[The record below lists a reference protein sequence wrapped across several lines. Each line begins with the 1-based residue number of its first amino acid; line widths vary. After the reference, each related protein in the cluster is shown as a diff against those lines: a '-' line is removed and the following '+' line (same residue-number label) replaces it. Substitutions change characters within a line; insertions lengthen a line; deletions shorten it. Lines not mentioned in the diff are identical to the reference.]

1 MYSLKLYILSGSEF
15 NSNQSDFYS
24 ISLALTSAHTVIS
37 SIAINTLHGQNQHFS
52 LPKTIQ
58 TQV

>member
-24 ISLALTSAHTVIS
+24 ICLALTSAHTVIS
-37 SIAINTLHGQNQHFS
+37 SIAINTLHRHNQHFQ
-52 LPKTIQ
+52 LPKSI
-58 TQV
+58 